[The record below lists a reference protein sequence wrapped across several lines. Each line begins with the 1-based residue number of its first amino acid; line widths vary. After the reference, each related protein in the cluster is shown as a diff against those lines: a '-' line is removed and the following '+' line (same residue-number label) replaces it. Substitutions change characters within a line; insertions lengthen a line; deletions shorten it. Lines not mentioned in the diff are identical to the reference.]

1 VTKYVAFIRKQPD
14 MSRQDFEAKWLGG
27 HASIVKR
34 FPKLRRYTITFF
46 QDGQGE
52 QFIDTNLDLHNR
64 KPTPAE
70 LVGWDGYAEIWF
82 DSREDFEAAH
92 ESEIWAVEASG
103 DRSNFIGEFISAP
116 VKAEHRMV

>member
-14 MSRQDFEAKWLGG
+14 MSREDFEAKWLGG

-46 QDGQGE
+46 QHGPE
-52 QFIDTNLDLHNR
+52 RFIDTNLDTRNG
-64 KPTPAE
+64 KAVPTE

-116 VKAEHRMV
+116 VKSEHRML